1 MPKLLIKGSHLVQEE
16 CCYLVDKEDSHLAQ
30 LQLIESNFYYILPL
44 PHIAY
49 ACLENPNF

>member
-1 MPKLLIKGSHLVQEE
+1 MPKFLIKGSHLVQEE

-30 LQLIESNFYYILPL
+30 LQLIESNFTIYFLL

-49 ACLENPNF
+49 ASLENPIF